1 MDVTYKSIILQR
13 NIFFFTKN
21 FHWQKKNT
29 FAISTLVCMNYQF
42 TIIVP
47 VYNEEDNLFR
57 VEKELLAYTKIATKA
72 TKILFVND
80 GSKDKSQELIET
92 ICNRNPEFSFI
103 SFKENRGLSAAIK
116 AGFDYTETELVGY
129 IDSDLQTSPEDFNL
143 LLEHIGPYD
152 LVTGVR
158 ENRKDSFVKNM
169 SSTIANG
176 IRRSFTHDGMDDT
189 GCPLKV
195 IKTEY
200 AKRIPMFKGLH
211 RFLPAMILLQ
221 DGKIIQI
228 PVQHFPRIA
237 GQANFGVWNRLVGP
251 LMDCFAYLWMKKKYI
266 NYKVA
271 KQS

>member
-1 MDVTYKSIILQR
+1 
-13 NIFFFTKN
+13 
-21 FHWQKKNT
+21 
-29 FAISTLVCMNYQF
+29 MNYEF
-42 TIIVP
+42 TIVVP
-47 VYNEEDNLFR
+47 VYNEEDNLKR
-57 VEKELLAYTKIATKA
+57 VEKELSNYLKIASKK

-80 GSKDKSQELIET
+80 GSKDKSQSLIEE
-92 ICNRNPEFSFI
+92 ICKGNPDFTYLQFE
-103 SFKENRGLSAAIK
+103 KNCGLSAAIA
-116 AGFDYTETELVGY
+116 AGFKNTDTHLVGY

-143 LLEHIGPYD
+143 LLKEIENFD

-158 ENRKDSFVKNM
+158 ANRKDSFVKNM

-176 IRRSFTHDGMDDT
+176 IRRAFTHDGMDDT

-200 AKRIPMFKGLH
+200 AKNIPMFKGLH

-221 DGKIIQI
+221 NGKITQI

-237 GQANFGVWNRLVGP
+237 GEAKFGLWNRLLGP

-266 NYKVA
+266 NYKIA
-271 KQS
+271 TKG

>member
-1 MDVTYKSIILQR
+1 M
-13 NIFFFTKN
+13 N
-21 FHWQKKNT
+21 F
-29 FAISTLVCMNYQF
+29 QF

-47 VYNEEDNLFR
+47 VYNEEDNLIR
-57 VEKELLAYTKIATKA
+57 VETELLAYTKIATKI

-92 ICNRNPEFSFI
+92 ICARNPEFTYI

-116 AGFDYTETELVGY
+116 AGFDYADTKLVGY
-129 IDSDLQTSPEDFNL
+129 IDSDLQTAPSDFNL
-143 LLEHIGPYD
+143 LLEHIETYD

-158 ENRKDSFVKNM
+158 ANRKDSFVKNM
-169 SSTIANG
+169 SSKIANG

-221 DGKIIQI
+221 NGKVIQI

-237 GQANFGVWNRLVGP
+237 GQAKFGLWNRLLGP

-266 NYKVA
+266 NYNIA
-271 KQS
+271 KQSE